1 MSTLIYIPKSYILMR
16 MLISITLDFGMYEH
30 VYEIPKSGNII
41 TEGNISTNS
50 LSGESINDIL
60 YQKSKNP
67 V

>member
-1 MSTLIYIPKSYILMR
+1 MR

-30 VYEIPKSGNII
+30 VYEIPKFGNII